1 MNPGRLIHVKV
12 ITKAGRNS
20 VTKFGDGFKA
30 HLTAPP
36 ADGKANKALVKL
48 LSEYF
53 NLKKSQV
60 TIVSGK
66 KSKDKLIK
74 LKEGAV

>member
-1 MNPGRLIHVKV
+1 MPKVIRVKV

-20 VTKFGDGFKA
+20 VTKFADGFKA

-36 ADGKANKALVKL
+36 VDGRANKALVKL

-53 NLKKSQV
+53 NLKRSQV
-60 TIVSGK
+60 TIISGK

-74 LKEGAV
+74 LQ

>member
-1 MNPGRLIHVKV
+1 MPALIRVKV
-12 ITKAGRNS
+12 ITKAGKNS
-20 VTKFGDGFKA
+20 VTKFADGFKA

-36 ADGKANKALVKL
+36 VDGKANKALVKL
-48 LSEYF
+48 LAEYF

-66 KSKDKLIK
+66 KSKDKLVK
-74 LKEGAV
+74 LR

>member
-1 MNPGRLIHVKV
+1 MPALIRVKV
-12 ITKAGRNS
+12 ITKAVKNS
-20 VTKFGDGFKA
+20 VTKFADGFKA

-36 ADGKANKALVKL
+36 VNGKANKALVKL
-48 LSEYF
+48 LAEYF

-66 KSKDKLIK
+66 KSKDKLVK
-74 LKEGAV
+74 LR